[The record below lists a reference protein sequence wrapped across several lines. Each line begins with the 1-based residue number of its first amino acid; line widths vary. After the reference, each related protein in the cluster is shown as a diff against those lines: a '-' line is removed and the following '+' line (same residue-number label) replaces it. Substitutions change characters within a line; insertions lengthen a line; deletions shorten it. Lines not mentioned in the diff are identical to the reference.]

1 MTGLRRLYRIVNA
14 IQGDPDPWIPFG
26 ERRLTSVYE
35 HVRRTAAER
44 AFKLRDAPKEAAGIL
59 GEATKAL
66 SFLDDPSFLEGLDKA
81 ASGLDS
87 QQTIGREFAR

>member
-66 SFLDDPSFLEGLDKA
+66 SFSKRAVVAHGQRRTFLEFCA
-81 ASGLDS
+81 R
-87 QQTIGREFAR
+87 REEQPC